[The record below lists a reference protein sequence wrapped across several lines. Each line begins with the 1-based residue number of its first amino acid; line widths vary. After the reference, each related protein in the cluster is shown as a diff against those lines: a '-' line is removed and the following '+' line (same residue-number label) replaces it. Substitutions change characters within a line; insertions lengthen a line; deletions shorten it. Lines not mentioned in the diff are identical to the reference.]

1 VTREKPSISYS
12 RIVCFALYGLR
23 SKRFLRHSRYSR
35 HLRHSQTTNIN
46 VARILGI
53 LLLAIPLTATA
64 DPFGPG
70 GIGKESGEQLLV
82 RCEPALRMIEAG
94 ADAGLSAAERI
105 EAASCIG
112 FVDGFIWGHAWSAWR
127 ERSDMFYCPPELFS
141 AREGVPALM
150 SYLRT
155 HPDRMIQRAH
165 LLLFAA
171 FNSAYPCKP

>member
-1 VTREKPSISYS
+1 MTRP
-12 RIVCFALYGLR
+12 LL
-23 SKRFLRHSRYSR
+23 
-35 HLRHSQTTNIN
+35 
-46 VARILGI
+46 I
-53 LLLAIPLTATA
+53 LLLLFPIATA
-64 DPFGPG
+64 GDPLGSG
-70 GIGKESGEQLLV
+70 GIGKESGEQLLA

-94 ADAGLSAAERI
+94 GDAGLSAAERV

-112 FVDGFIWGHAWSAWR
+112 FVDGFMWGHAWSAWR

-141 AREGVPALM
+141 AKEGVSALM
-150 SYLRT
+150 SYLRA